1 MNEEQFNAPSSCVEC
16 RTLYAFWLIQASIP
30 LPSIHF
36 FFLLAIT
43 CASDGCDI
51 YVDGLRIHIRG
62 IFYLSGENFYDDI
75 DVNLSDVFLDVI
87 L

>member
-16 RTLYAFWLIQASIP
+16 RTLYAFWLIHRVQALASPYLQYTI
-30 LPSIHF
+30 

-51 YVDGLRIHIRG
+51 YVDGLRIRIYVVFSISVEK
-62 IFYLSGENFYDDI
+62 IFMTMM
-75 DVNLSDVFLDVI
+75 
-87 L
+87 